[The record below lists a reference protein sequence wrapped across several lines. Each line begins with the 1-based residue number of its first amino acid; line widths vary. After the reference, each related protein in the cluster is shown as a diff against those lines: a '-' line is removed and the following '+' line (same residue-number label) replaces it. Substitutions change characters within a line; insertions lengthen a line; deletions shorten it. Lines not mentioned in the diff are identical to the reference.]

1 MIDRDRVLNNFL
13 EMVKIPSPS
22 KNEREIGNYLKKSLE
37 ELGAEVIEDCAGD
50 ICGGNCGNIIGFF
63 KGELEGTLLFSS
75 HMDTVLP
82 CEKIEPIIENGV
94 IKTDGNS
101 VLGGDDKGGIAAIL
115 EMLRYIKEEKIKHK
129 SIVVIF
135 SICEEIGLLGSKNLD
150 IEKYNIDKAF
160 VLDSSGKPGKVIIQA
175 PSAAK
180 GILKIIG
187 KPAHAGLAP
196 EEGIN
201 ALLVASS
208 AITKIRL
215 GRVDDETTSN
225 IGKITGGKSSNIV
238 LPEVSMLYEARS
250 LSKEK
255 LDNLL
260 KETKEI
266 FNETAKEFRAK
277 FEENIKIE
285 YPGFKLAEESEIVK
299 LVEKACKKAKVE
311 FVATSSGGGSDTNI
325 YNSKGIPAVNMAVGM
340 TKVHTI
346 EEFIKLDDIID
357 LTKIL
362 IEIIKD

>member
-1 MIDRDRVLNNFL
+1 MINKDRVLNNFL

-22 KNEREIGNYLKKSLE
+22 KNEREIGNYLKKSLK
-37 ELGAEVIEDCAGD
+37 ELGAEVVEDNAGEK
-50 ICGGNCGNIIGFF
+50 CGGNCGNIIGFF
-63 KGELEGTLLFSS
+63 KGELEGTVLFSS

-82 CEKIEPIIENGV
+82 CEKIEPIFENGV
-94 IKTDGNS
+94 IKTDGTS

-115 EMLRYIKEEKIKHK
+115 EMLRYMKEKKIRHK

-135 SICEEIGLLGSKNLD
+135 SICEEIGLLGAKNLD
-150 IEKYNIDKAF
+150 IEKYSVDKAF

-180 GILKIIG
+180 GTLKVIG

-196 EEGIN
+196 EDGIN

-208 AITKIRL
+208 AITKIKL

-225 IGKITGGKSSNIV
+225 IGKIIGGKSSNIV
-238 LPEVSMLYEARS
+238 LPEISMLYEARS

-255 LDNLL
+255 LDSLL

-266 FNETAKEFRAK
+266 FNETAKEFGAK

-285 YPGFKLAEESEIVK
+285 YPGFKLSENSEIVK
-299 LVEKACKKAKVE
+299 LVEKACKKAEIE

-325 YNSKGIPAVNMAVGM
+325 YNSKGIPAVNLAVGM
-340 TKVHTI
+340 TKVHTVD
-346 EEFIKLDDIID
+346 EFIKLDDIID

-362 IEIIKD
+362 IEIIKE